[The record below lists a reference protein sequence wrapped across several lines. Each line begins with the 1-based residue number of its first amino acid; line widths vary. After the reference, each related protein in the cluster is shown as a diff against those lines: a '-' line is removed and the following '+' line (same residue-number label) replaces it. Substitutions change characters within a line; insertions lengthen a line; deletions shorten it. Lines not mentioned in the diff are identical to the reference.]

1 MLTRHIFSQLV
12 REIES
17 QAVAAQQQI
26 GLVRAQIASKQREV
40 RLAQL
45 TRSEI
50 SSLPPD
56 TPVYEGVGKMYV
68 SLFSFLRI
76 DWPHIVCY

>member
-1 MLTRHIFSQLV
+1 V

-26 GLVRAQIASKQREV
+26 TLVRTQVAAKQREL

-45 TRSEI
+45 TRNEI
-50 SSLPPD
+50 ASLPTE
-56 TPVYEGVGKMYV
+56 TPVYEGVGKMCV
-68 SLFSFLRI
+68 FFIFL
-76 DWPHIVCY
+76 